1 MQPRSYVEIALTW
14 LVYWLLASVIS
25 ALVFVAIISNS
36 VYKRY
41 LRRRFNR
48 WRRR

>member
-1 MQPRSYVEIALTW
+1 VQPRSYVEIALTW
-14 LVYWLLASVIS
+14 IVYWLLASAVT
-25 ALVFVAIISNS
+25 AVVFVLVISNS
-36 VYKRY
+36 VHKRY